1 VVVKPKIQSGKGEG
15 NMTAEK
21 TIQEK
26 LTTPVDPRVVAK
38 RRGLSYITGRYCKS
52 RLNQLFGPENVDIFI
67 LKTREHHRDE
77 NCVQWFTHV
86 RLDVTFPDGKVVTKD
101 GIAVGHGTWGPDTSA
116 GRKNEVVDFAAAESV
131 TDATKRA
138 AVSLGE
144 TLGLSLYPIK
154 PIK

>member
-1 VVVKPKIQSGKGEG
+1 MVVKPEIPSGKGEG

-26 LTTPVDPRVVAK
+26 LTTPVDPRFVAK
-38 RRGLSYITGRYCKS
+38 RKGLSYVTGRYCKS
-52 RLNQLFGPENVDIFI
+52 RLNQLFGPENVDARI
-67 LKTREHHRDE
+67 LETREHHRDE
-77 NCVQWFTHV
+77 NGVQWFTHV
-86 RLDVTFPDGKVVTKD
+86 RLCVNFPDGKMVVKD
-101 GIAVGHGTWGPDTSA
+101 GIAVGHGTWKADTSP
-116 GRKNEVVDFAAAESV
+116 GRKNEIVDFAAAESV

-154 PIK
+154 